1 MLASC
6 HLRPISRT
14 TVSDEIVERL
24 VAYILGEGLRPGAK
38 LPSERKLMEQL
49 QVGRSS
55 LREAVKT
62 LKALGIID
70 VEVGEGMFVGRGE
83 ISALTKPLRW
93 GLLVSESGI
102 QEVMEARRL
111 VEVELAGLAAER
123 ASEEEI
129 ADISAK
135 LEAMRSHLSDPE
147 DYARSDLEFHLAIA
161 RAGHNGVLFRVLDT
175 IRHILNIWIVQ
186 VVVGYEKKPSSLGEH
201 IPILEAIRARDKDR
215 ARQSMLAHM
224 NASVR
229 RVSALAATY
238 RGEAQSRAAVG
249 AT

>member
-1 MLASC
+1 MLASR
-6 HLRPISRT
+6 HLKPISRT

-24 VAYILGEGLRPGAK
+24 VAYILDEGLRPGAK
-38 LPSERKLMEQL
+38 LPSERKLMEKL

-62 LKALGIID
+62 LTALGIVE

-102 QEVMEARRL
+102 HEVMEARR
-111 VEVELAGLAAER
+111 VAEVELAGLAAER

-129 ADISAK
+129 ADIAAN

-147 DYARSDLEFHLAIA
+147 GYARSDLEFHLAIA

-175 IRHILNIWIVQ
+175 IRHILGVWIVQ

-201 IPILEAIRARDKDR
+201 IPIFEAIRARDKDR

-224 NASVR
+224 RASAG

-238 RGEAQSRAAVG
+238 KAKPKTV
-249 AT
+249 